1 MPVFRKIHTFRGES
15 AFSTWLLRLAVNH
28 VLMCL
33 RRKSLP
39 AVSLDEPHDPNEAS
53 GPSAIDLGS
62 RDSILEGSLGPPQ
75 SGALHKA
82 FADRLAR
89 HICFT

>member
-62 RDSILEGSLGPPQ
+62 RDSILEGSI
-75 SGALHKA
+75 
-82 FADRLAR
+82 DRINLER
-89 HICFT
+89 CIKRLPTG